1 MSDFCI
7 VNGELYHYGVKGMK
21 WGVHRERKQNIER
34 SYRKKLDSIIKNK
47 NADTAD
53 VKRFKYR
60 NQSYGKRFAKTAA
73 SGVTQML
80 IGEMFSGNISRYGQ
94 MNKQQLRKEL
104 TKKALSLTATTAA
117 NVAIKDA
124 MAKSASKRYTDD
136 GKRVKG
142 TKSHIVSKETII
154 EKSIGVAVRAAPL
167 LAFAGITKLSTIAA
181 DRARNEANFKKW
193 GANILP
199 EKVDNVIWQ
208 SDDLMYSIIDNRN
221 R

>member
-21 WGVHRERKQNIER
+21 WGVRLERKQNIEK
-34 SYRKKLDSIIKNK
+34 SYRKKLSSIIKNK
-47 NADTAD
+47 NADATD

-80 IGEMFSGNISRYGQ
+80 IGEMFTGNISRYGK
-94 MNKQQLRKEL
+94 MSKQQLRKEL
-104 TKKALSLTATTAA
+104 TKKALSLTATTAV

-142 TKSHIVSKETII
+142 IKSHMVSKETII
-154 EKSIGVAVRAAPL
+154 ENSIGAAVRVAPI
-167 LAFAGITKLSTIAA
+167 LAFAGVTKLSAEAA
-181 DRARNEANFKKW
+181 NRAKNEANFNKW
-193 GANILP
+193 GSNILP

>member
-21 WGVHRERKQNIER
+21 WGVRRERRQDNER
-34 SYRKKLDSIIKNK
+34 LYRKKLSSIIENK
-47 NADTAD
+47 NANSRD

-73 SGVTQML
+73 GGLTQML
-80 IGEMFSGNISRYGQ
+80 IGEMLSGNISRYGQ
-94 MNKQQLRKEL
+94 MSKQQLRKEL

-142 TKSHIVSKETII
+142 TKNRVITKEDVMETA
-154 EKSIGVAVRAAPL
+154 IGSAVRIAPVL
-167 LAFAGITKLSTIAA
+167 VFAGGMKLSKVMA
-181 DRARNEANFKKW
+181 DRARNEATFNKW

-208 SDDLMYSIIDNRN
+208 SDDLQYAIIDNRN